1 MRKFLKFILIL
12 ILIIAFALVCCSI
25 YGYFYYQELTKR
37 TPLKDKID
45 EIKSEYTYVKIGEV
59 PEDYKNAVVAVEDR
73 RYYSH
78 GPVDY
83 IGLARALVINIKS
96 QELQQGGSTITQQVA
111 KNLYLIE
118 DKDSDNVRK
127 KFCELFLA
135 RELEKE
141 YSKDEILEIY
151 MNIIYFGNGY
161 YGIKE
166 ACNGYLKKN
175 PIDMNLAESTMMA
188 GIPNAPSVYAPTVN
202 KELCKNRQKKVIS
215 SMIDARYIS
224 KEEAEKVDNDFID
237 KIN

>member
-1 MRKFLKFILIL
+1 MKKFLKFILIL
-12 ILIIAFALVCCSI
+12 ILIIAFILVCCLI
-25 YGYFYYQELTKR
+25 YGYFYYQELTKK
-37 TPLKDKID
+37 TSLKDKV
-45 EIKSEYTYVKIGEV
+45 EEVKSEYTYVKIDEV
-59 PEDYKNAVVAVEDR
+59 PKDYKNAVVAVEDR

-96 QELQQGGSTITQQVA
+96 KELQQGGSTITQQVA
-111 KNLYLIE
+111 KNLYLME
-118 DKDSDNVRK
+118 DKESDSVRK

-135 RELEKE
+135 NELEKE
-141 YSKDEILEIY
+141 YSKDEILELY

-202 KELCKNRQKKVIS
+202 KDLCKDRQKKVIS
-215 SMIDARYIS
+215 SMVDAGYIS
-224 KEEAEKVDNDFID
+224 KEDAERIDSSFID